1 MADFQNSKRCIKE
14 REKDSRAVFRGE
26 KEEKLDDVRTFQDN
40 FTSQAQTETYSCW
53 SRHRIL
59 HLVTDT

>member
-1 MADFQNSKRCIKE
+1 VADFQNSKRRIKE
-14 REKDSRAVFRGE
+14 RQKDFRAVFRGE